1 MIGMMYLILTAM
13 LALNVSKEAVEA
25 FKKVDKSLTT
35 TLSNYVIKN
44 NLIYEEFA
52 RAANENPTK
61 AGKYKDAAMEVK
73 SRAGE
78 IFNFIQDLKIEIITT
93 AEGTDSPAIK
103 GNEIIIEEVKR
114 IDDNNIPSQ
123 ILIGSN
129 EKGKAH
135 TLKALMNDY
144 REFLISTLD
153 GKNPSAEEALR
164 TSLNTD
170 DGHDPDGQPNSWEN
184 LTFQTMPLVAVETL
198 LSKMQVDVRNGE
210 TEVLNHLYS
219 QIDAGAFKV
228 NKIVPT
234 VIPNSRYV
242 TQGGDYEAKVFI
254 SAIDSTQTPVVTVNG
269 TVLPV
274 DESGM
279 STYKVRASS
288 TGPKRWGGIISLK
301 NPSGVT
307 VDYPFETSYN
317 VGEPNVV
324 VSPTAMNVM
333 YKGILNPIDVS
344 VPGVDPSKIKIRV
357 VNGTVSTQKVK
368 NSKGVNFRGNWAVN
382 PSAVGQN
389 VQVSVSV
396 TDESGKSNAVGTIE
410 FRVKPVPAPTAVFA
424 QKNTGTV
431 AKNTAAAQTGVYAS
445 LPDFEFDL
453 VYKITSFT
461 VLYTDARG
469 DFEEPSSSNSLT
481 QKQKDL
487 ISRLSR
493 GKNLFIKDIKCL
505 APDGRTLDLS
515 PIILKID

>member
-1 MIGMMYLILTAM
+1 
-13 LALNVSKEAVEA
+13 
-25 FKKVDKSLTT
+25 
-35 TLSNYVIKN
+35 
-44 NLIYEEFA
+44 
-52 RAANENPTK
+52 
-61 AGKYKDAAMEVK
+61 
-73 SRAGE
+73 
-78 IFNFIQDLKIEIITT
+78 
-93 AEGTDSPAIK
+93 
-103 GNEIIIEEVKR
+103 
-114 IDDNNIPSQ
+114 
-123 ILIGSN
+123 
-129 EKGKAH
+129 
-135 TLKALMNDY
+135 
-144 REFLISTLD
+144 
-153 GKNPSAEEALR
+153 
-164 TSLNTD
+164 
-170 DGHDPDGQPNSWEN
+170 
-184 LTFQTMPLVAVETL
+184 MPLVAVETL

-228 NKIVPT
+228 NKIIPT

-382 PSAVGQN
+382 PTAVGQN
-389 VQVSVSV
+389 VQVIVSV
-396 TDESGKSNAVGTIE
+396 TDESGKSNTFLPIE

-431 AKNTAAAQTGVYAS
+431 AKNTAAAQTGVYAF

-469 DFEEPSSSNSLT
+469 DFEEPSSSNALT
-481 QKQKDL
+481 PKQKDL
-487 ISRLSR
+487 VSRLSR